1 MADKRILVVDDD
13 PIVCGSLGELLRFEG
28 YAVETASDGEEA
40 LALLEKD
47 SYNLVIAD
55 VSMPGVTGFEL
66 LKKAKQEHPLTEV
79 ILSTAY
85 GTVEHAVEAIKLG
98 AFNYVTKPLVDEEV
112 KVMVGRSLE
121 IQAMKAENEN
131 LRQQL
136 DSHLGFHNL
145 VGQDFKMQRI
155 YQLIEAVADT
165 KSTVLLTGESGTGKT
180 MIARAIHHNSSR
192 RTGPFIEVNCGA
204 LPDTLLESEL
214 FGHVRG
220 SFTGAISDKRGKF
233 EAADGGTIFLDEI
246 STATPALQVKLL
258 RVLQER
264 SFERVGGA
272 DTLHVDVR
280 VIIATNTD
288 LARMVREGTFRE
300 DLYYRVNVVSID
312 MPPLR
317 DRVGDIPLL
326 AEHFLKLCS
335 ERQDKKVIGFDRSA
349 LKIMLHYGWPGN
361 VRELENIVERA
372 LVLCQTDRITPRDL
386 PPVLLNGRSG
396 EYVGQTIL
404 PLRAALEK
412 PEKKIIEHTL
422 QLNNWNRQKTAA
434 MLGINRTT
442 LFNKMR
448 RYDLLKEE
456 PDNGNARL

>member
-1 MADKRILVVDDD
+1 MAEKRILVVDDD
-13 PIVCGSLGELLRFEG
+13 PIVCGSLCELLRFEG
-28 YAVETASDGEEA
+28 YQVDTASDGEEA
-40 LALLEKD
+40 LALLDKD

-55 VSMPGVTGFEL
+55 VSMPGMSGFDVL
-66 LKKAKQEHPLTEV
+66 RKIKQEHQLTET

-85 GTVEHAVEAIKLG
+85 GTVENAVEAIKLG
-98 AFNYVTKPLVDEEV
+98 AYNYVTKPLIDEEV
-112 KVMVGRSLE
+112 KVMVSRCLE
-121 IQAMKAENEN
+121 IQAMKAENET

-136 DSHLGFHNL
+136 DSRLGFHNL

-192 RTGPFIEVNCGA
+192 RNGPFIEVNCGA

-214 FGHVRG
+214 FGHVKG
-220 SFTGAISDKRGKF
+220 SFTGATGDKPGKF
-233 EAADGGTIFLDEI
+233 EASDGGTIFLDEI

-258 RVLQER
+258 RVLQEKT
-264 SFERVGGA
+264 FERVGG
-272 DTLHVDVR
+272 TETIHVDVR

-288 LARMVREGTFRE
+288 LAKMVREGTFRE

-317 DRVGDIPLL
+317 NRVGDIALL
-326 AEHFLKLCS
+326 AEHFLKQCS
-335 ERQDKKVIGFDRSA
+335 ERLTKKVFGFDRSA
-349 LKIMLHYGWPGN
+349 IKIMLHYGWPGN

-372 LVLCQTDRITPRDL
+372 LVLCQADRITPRDL
-386 PPVLLNGRSG
+386 PPVLLSGRSG
-396 EYVGQTIL
+396 EFVSQAIL
-404 PLRAALEK
+404 PLRLALEK

-422 QLNNWNRQKTAA
+422 QLNNWNRQKTAL

-448 RYDLLKEE
+448 KYDLLKEE
-456 PDNGNARL
+456 AENTN

>member
-1 MADKRILVVDDD
+1 MAEKHILVVDDD
-13 PIVCGSLGELLRFEG
+13 PIVCGSLSELLRFEG
-28 YAVETASDGEEA
+28 YGVDTAADGEEA

-47 SYNLVIAD
+47 HYNLVIAD
-55 VSMPGVTGFEL
+55 VSMPGMTGFDVL
-66 LKKAKQEHPLTEV
+66 RRVKQEHSLTEV

-85 GTVEHAVEAIKLG
+85 GTVQNAVEAIKLG

-112 KVMVGRSLE
+112 KVMVSRCLD
-121 IQAMKAENEN
+121 IQEMKAENEN

-136 DSHLGFHNL
+136 DNRLGFHNL

-165 KSTVLLTGESGTGKT
+165 KSTVLLTGESGAGKT

-192 RTGPFIEVNCGA
+192 RNGPFIEVNCGA

-220 SFTGAISDKRGKF
+220 AFTGAISDKRGKF

-264 SFERVGGA
+264 SFERVGGT
-272 DTLHVDVR
+272 DTIHVDVR

-317 DRVGDIPLL
+317 DRVGDIRLL
-326 AEHFLKLCS
+326 GDHFLKQCC
-335 ERQDKKVIGFDRSA
+335 ERLGKKVTGFDRA
-349 LKIMLHYGWPGN
+349 AMKIMLHYGWPGN
-361 VRELENIVERA
+361 VRELENVVERA
-372 LVLCQTDRITPRDL
+372 LVLCQADRITPRDL
-386 PPVLLNGRSG
+386 PPILLNGRSG
-396 EYVGQTIL
+396 EYISQTVL
-404 PLRAALEK
+404 PLRVALEK
-412 PEKKIIEHTL
+412 PEKKIIEHSL
-422 QLNNWNRQKTAA
+422 QLNNWNRQKTAM

-448 RYDLLKEE
+448 KYDLLREE
-456 PDNGNARL
+456 VESGG